1 MLFFI
6 LIIFVATSG
15 VVSSPSLFYKTTLS
29 NNIEKVFATN
39 DNEGAVEEEQGQEQP
54 QQDGTFLTA
63 PPVVDGEATLG
74 TAEEG
79 TLGTECGPNQVWT
92 GDQCETQ
99 CAPGEVLNEGNQCE
113 KVICAEDEFW
123 NGNQCEKIMPCAPDQ
138 DWIDGQCV
146 TMSNE
151 EGTLETAPAEP
162 VEEPPMEVQ
171 CGPDQVRNAENQC
184 ETVASEEGTL
194 GTAVDYEY
202 RLHPSRRSI

>member
-1 MLFFI
+1 MFKVGSFVLFFI

-29 NNIEKVFATN
+29 NNIEKVFATI

-99 CAPGEVLNEGNQCE
+99 CGP
-113 KVICAEDEFW
+113 DEFL
-123 NGNQCEKIMPCAPDQ
+123 NAGNQCEKI
-138 DWIDGQCV
+138 
-146 TMSNE
+146 
-151 EGTLETAPAEP
+151 
-162 VEEPPMEVQ
+162 Q
-171 CGPDQVRNAENQC
+171 CGPDEFLNAGIN
-184 ETVASEEGTL
+184 VKK
-194 GTAVDYEY
+194 
-202 RLHPSRRSI
+202 